1 MTVDLLSVR
10 LKEAKKELTN
20 LKTAHTRGI
29 GMLQLY
35 TSEVNLDVQGKT
47 GIWDVAVT
55 IYFKDGQ
62 SPYPFLEYI
71 PIINNDTS
79 NVIELIGMEFAED
92 GMSVLLQF
100 EWLNSTPQ
108 VDTILL
114 YCTSQIG
121 NYTQEWS
128 Q

>member
-10 LKEAKKELTN
+10 LKEAKRELTN

-35 TSEVNLDVQGKT
+35 TSEVKLDVQDKT
-47 GIWDVAVT
+47 AIWDVGVT
-55 IYFKDGQ
+55 VNFKAGQ
-62 SPYPFLEYI
+62 SPFPFLEYI
-71 PIINNDTS
+71 PVVMNDTS
-79 NVIELIGMEFAED
+79 NVIELIGMEFSSD

-100 EWLNSTPQ
+100 EWLNSIPQ

-114 YCTSQIG
+114 YSTSEIDS
-121 NYTQEWS
+121 YTQEWS

>member
-10 LKEAKKELTN
+10 LKEAKRELTN

-35 TSEVNLDVQGKT
+35 TAEVKLDVQGKT

-55 IYFKDGQ
+55 IYFKEGQ

>member
-20 LKTAHTRGI
+20 LKTAHLRGI
-29 GMLQLY
+29 GMLQLFTY
-35 TSEVNLDVQGKT
+35 NINLDVQSRVGF
-47 GIWDVAVT
+47 WDVAVVVN
-55 IYFKDGQ
+55 FKPGQ

-71 PIINNDTS
+71 PIVNNDTS
-79 NVIELIGMEFAED
+79 NVIELIGMEFTNG

-100 EWLNSTPQ
+100 EWLASNPY
-108 VDTILL
+108 VDTIEL
-114 YCTSQIG
+114 YCTSDIES
-121 NYTQEWS
+121 YTQEWS

>member
-20 LKTAHTRGI
+20 LKTAHTRGL

-35 TSEVNLDVQGKT
+35 TSEIKLDVQDKT
-47 GIWDVAVT
+47 GLWDVEVNV
-55 IYFKDGQ
+55 YFKAGQ

-71 PIINNDTS
+71 PVVMNDTS
-79 NVIELIGMEFAED
+79 NVIELIGMEFSAD

-114 YCTSQIG
+114 YCTSQIDT
-121 NYTQEWS
+121 YTQEWS

>member
-10 LKEAKKELTN
+10 LKEAKRELTN

-35 TSEVNLDVQGKT
+35 TSEVKLDVQDKT

-55 IYFKDGQ
+55 IYFKEGQ

-71 PIINNDTS
+71 PIVNNDTS
-79 NVIELIGMEFAED
+79 NVIELIGMEFSNG

-100 EWLNSTPQ
+100 EWLASDPY
-108 VDTILL
+108 VDTIEL
-114 YCTSQIG
+114 YCTSDIG
-121 NYTQEWS
+121 SYTQEWS

>member
-35 TSEVNLDVQGKT
+35 TSEVKLDVQDKT
-47 GIWDVAVT
+47 GLWELEVNV
-55 IYFKDGQ
+55 YFKSGQ

>member
-35 TSEVNLDVQGKT
+35 TSEVKLDVQDKT

-114 YCTSQIG
+114 YCTSQIDS
-121 NYTQEWS
+121 YTQEWS

>member
-10 LKEAKKELTN
+10 LKEAKRELTN
-20 LKTAHTRGI
+20 LKTAHIRGI

-35 TSEVNLDVQGKT
+35 TAEVKLDVQNKT

-55 IYFKDGQ
+55 IYFKEGQ

-114 YCTSQIG
+114 YCTSQIDT
-121 NYTQEWS
+121 YTQEWS

>member
-35 TSEVNLDVQGKT
+35 TSEVKLDVQDKT

-55 IYFKDGQ
+55 IYFKEGQ

-100 EWLNSTPQ
+100 EWLDSTPQ

-121 NYTQEWS
+121 SYTQEWS